1 MTAASVAE
9 SELAEVLVRALNLDH
24 IQPAEVDPSAP
35 LFGSQ
40 ADGWG
45 LDSIDALEIALTVQ
59 QKYGVELRSEDEAVR
74 PAFATL
80 RTLSALIQERR
91 PSR

>member
-1 MTAASVAE
+1 MMAASVAE
-9 SELAEVLVRALNLDH
+9 SELAELLVRALNLEH
-24 IQPAEVDPSAP
+24 ILPAKVDPSAP
-35 LFGSQ
+35 LFGSHT
-40 ADGWG
+40 DGWG

-59 QKYGVELRSEDEAVR
+59 QNYGVELRSEDEAVR